1 MATTSYQGPG
11 FLLKVSASD
20 LTTMTTLAQC
30 GDIKGGG
37 LSVATTDVTNQD
49 STNGE
54 KEEKPTVITNQKIT
68 TTCVFDPG
76 NATQNATAGVL
87 YLARNRLR
95 RKFQVFSNAPTNTI
109 KAEVYGFVTKAENGL
124 PYAGHATLDVE
135 ITPDGPQTGP
145 A

>member
-1 MATTSYQGPG
+1 MATTSFQGPG
-11 FLLKVSASD
+11 FLLKVSAAD

-37 LSVATTDVTNQD
+37 LSVATTEVTNQD

-68 TTCVFDPG
+68 ATCVFDPG
-76 NATQNATAGVL
+76 NATQNAAAGVI
-87 YLARNRLR
+87 YLARNRAR
-95 RKFQVFSNAPTNTI
+95 RKFQVFTNPPTNSL
-109 KAEVYGFVTKAENGL
+109 KAEVYGYVTKAEAGE
-124 PYAGHATLDVE
+124 PFSGHATLDIE

>member
-1 MATTSYQGPG
+1 
-11 FLLKVSASD
+11 
-20 LTTMTTLAQC
+20 MTTLAQC

-76 NATQNATAGVL
+76 NATQNATAGVM

-95 RKFQVFSNAPTNTI
+95 RKFQVFSTTRPTPSRQRSTVHHQGR
-109 KAEVYGFVTKAENGL
+109 AGFAVRR
-124 PYAGHATLDVE
+124 PRHA
-135 ITPDGPQTGP
+135 
-145 A
+145 

>member
-1 MATTSYQGPG
+1 MATTSFQGPG

-37 LSVATTDVTNQD
+37 LTVAMTSVTNQD

-54 KEEKPTVITNQKIT
+54 DEEKPTVITNDKIT
-68 TTCVFDPG
+68 TTVVFDPG
-76 NATQNATAGVL
+76 NATQNAAAGVL
-87 YLARNRLR
+87 YLGRNRLR
-95 RKFQVFSNAPTNTI
+95 RRFQIFANPPTNSL
-109 KAEVYGFVTKAENGL
+109 KADVYGYISKASPGFPFN
-124 PYAGHATLDVE
+124 GHATMDVE